1 MKQEIYDLRQ
11 RQRDYSQ
18 LSDQL
23 RFLDGKYR
31 QAQDERVRLN
41 QDNDGVES
49 VGDRELVEDEP
60 EFRLH
65 PRPDKGA
72 GHTEDLEP

>member
-18 LSDQL
+18 LSEQL

-31 QAQDERVRLN
+31 QAQDERVRIK
-41 QDNDGVES
+41 S
-49 VGDRELVEDEP
+49 
-60 EFRLH
+60 
-65 PRPDKGA
+65 
-72 GHTEDLEP
+72 